1 MLYGSLLF
9 TRRFFLTVNG
19 VSIMMT
25 VTAQNL
31 LMKKY
36 GILCKQITS
45 YCYKNSHFNNF
56 QDALNTAAL
65 DQDVPKEQSND
76 PNK

>member
-1 MLYGSLLF
+1 
-9 TRRFFLTVNG
+9 
-19 VSIMMT
+19 MMT
-25 VTAQNL
+25 VTAQNV

-36 GILCKQITS
+36 GILYKQITI

-65 DQDVPKEQSND
+65 DQNVPKERANDSN
-76 PNK
+76 K

>member
-1 MLYGSLLF
+1 
-9 TRRFFLTVNG
+9 
-19 VSIMMT
+19 MMT
-25 VTAQNL
+25 VTAQNV

-36 GILCKQITS
+36 GILYKQMTI

-76 PNK
+76 FNK

>member
-1 MLYGSLLF
+1 
-9 TRRFFLTVNG
+9 
-19 VSIMMT
+19 MMT
-25 VTAQNL
+25 VTTQNL

>member
-1 MLYGSLLF
+1 
-9 TRRFFLTVNG
+9 
-19 VSIMMT
+19 MMT
-25 VTAQNL
+25 VAAQNV

-36 GILCKQITS
+36 GISCKKITI
-45 YCYKNSHFNNF
+45 YCFKNSQFNNF

-65 DQDVPKEQSND
+65 DQDVPKERAND

>member
-1 MLYGSLLF
+1 
-9 TRRFFLTVNG
+9 
-19 VSIMMT
+19 MMT
-25 VTAQNL
+25 VTAQNV

-36 GILCKQITS
+36 GILYKQMTI

-76 PNK
+76 SNK